1 FCSDPARTGRY
12 ARLPGRKMWNT
23 LRSPEDE
30 VPVFSCSDRNST
42 PLVVLTT
49 ECPSGLPA
57 RRGLLDGHA
66 ECVRDGPGGLL
77 GVEAYPGECGGS
89 GAGPLA
95 VTDQVK
101 ARAFPRRGVHEP
113 PHRPEGRPK
122 AATRERMVGP

>member
-1 FCSDPARTGRY
+1 VNRHRLFSVQWGIEDNADLAYYRYRQWSRTSFDQARTRCWPPNSSNYTLRHTSHRRPTFCSDPARTGRY

-66 ECVRDGPGGLL
+66 E
-77 GVEAYPGECGGS
+77 
-89 GAGPLA
+89 
-95 VTDQVK
+95 
-101 ARAFPRRGVHEP
+101 
-113 PHRPEGRPK
+113 
-122 AATRERMVGP
+122 